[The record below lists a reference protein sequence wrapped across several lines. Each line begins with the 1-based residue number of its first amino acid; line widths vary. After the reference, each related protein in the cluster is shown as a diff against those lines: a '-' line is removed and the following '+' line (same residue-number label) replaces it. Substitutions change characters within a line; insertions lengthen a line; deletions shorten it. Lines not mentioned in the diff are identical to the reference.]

1 MTKKHSTPPAPEEP
15 TASDS
20 PPPAGAPEGAA
31 LVERPEDAVSR
42 LEGEVAQL
50 KDRYL
55 RLAAEYENFRKR
67 TTRERTE
74 SWGKAQADLIQRMV
88 DGLDDLARFAHVD
101 PAATDAQ
108 TLHAGAEM
116 AERKLWKALE
126 AAGLTRIDQTG
137 VPFDPNQHE
146 AVTLGPAA
154 TPEQDHTI
162 GAILQPGYKL
172 AETLIRPA
180 RVIVLNWAGGQ
191 D

>member
-1 MTKKHSTPPAPEEP
+1 MTKKDATPPPPEEP
-15 TASDS
+15 DASGS
-20 PPPAGAPEGAA
+20 PPPAGAAEGAA
-31 LVERPEDAVSR
+31 LVERPEDAVAR

-154 TPEQDHTI
+154 TPEQDHTV
-162 GAILQPGYKL
+162 GAILQPGYRL

-180 RVIVLNWAGGQ
+180 RVIVLNWTDGQ
-191 D
+191 G

>member
-1 MTKKHSTPPAPEEP
+1 MTKKDTTPLPPEEP
-15 TASDS
+15 AASGS
-20 PPPAGAPEGAA
+20 PPPPGEPEGAA
-31 LVERPEDAVSR
+31 LVERPEDAVAR

-126 AAGLTRIDQTG
+126 GAGLTRIDQTG
-137 VPFDPNQHE
+137 VPFDPNLHE

-154 TPEQDHTI
+154 APEQDHTV

-180 RVIVLNWAGGQ
+180 RVIVLNWTGGQ
-191 D
+191 G